1 MNKFDDVL
9 RTGNANYFMFC
20 VLSEQFTKGFEF
32 YMTDYTPGGTFG
44 LEVGLGECELLNV
57 NSRQV
62 EEL

>member
-1 MNKFDDVL
+1 
-9 RTGNANYFMFC
+9 MFC

-32 YMTDYTPGGTFG
+32 YMTDSTPDGTFG

>member
-1 MNKFDDVL
+1 
-9 RTGNANYFMFC
+9 
-20 VLSEQFTKGFEF
+20 
-32 YMTDYTPGGTFG
+32 MTDYTPDGTFG